1 MDLYLALTTC
11 YKQNI
16 YPFELYSALS
26 DMCKSNLALKEQVET
41 LYKLSKQKDIF
52 VEISNCTQTNFLN
65 LLQAHDE
72 STRDCLVSIARLLHP
87 DWKLSRANIGG
98 AKQTVKVQ
106 NGVISQRPQVDK
118 VSVKKQGKQPT
129 NQITYKNSES
139 STSYT
144 SSIKIIS
151 LLSSLDVVT
160 SQTIA
165 DFQVRVCQNGVWLAC
180 RDCIIK
186 RQNAI
191 FVNVEN
197 VVANKVEVLIP
208 KGKYSTLTIN
218 KVCGE
223 LRIVD
228 TDNCFDDISLA
239 VSSGN
244 VSCYTSARHVQA
256 KVKVGKVVLEYIAL
270 GEGAVQVN
278 NDLGGVRISTFFVK
292 NINGKI
298 FSQKG
303 KISNKHKSA
312 KGWDIRANIKAKY
325 SDVEIL

>member
-16 YPFELYSALS
+16 HPFELYSALL
-26 DMCKSNLALKEQVET
+26 DICKGNLALKEHVET
-41 LYKLSKQKDIF
+41 LYKLCKQKDIF
-52 VEISNCTQTNFLN
+52 VEISNCTQTDFSS
-65 LLQAHDE
+65 LLQSYDAP
-72 STRDCLVSIARLLHP
+72 TRDCLVSVARLLHP
-87 DWKLSRANIGG
+87 DWDMSTANIGSS
-98 AKQTVKVQ
+98 KQIAKVQ
-106 NGVISQRPQVDK
+106 NGEVSPAPQV
-118 VSVKKQGKQPT
+118 VETPAQSQIKQLPKEAT
-129 NQITYKNSES
+129 CKNSES
-139 STSYT
+139 LSVEKQ
-144 SSIKIIS
+144 SIKITS
-151 LLSSLDVVT
+151 LVSSLDVIT
-160 SQTIA
+160 SHTIEE
-165 DFQVRVCQNGVWLAC
+165 FQVRVCQNGVWIAC

-186 RQNAI
+186 RQNVI

-228 TDNCFDDISLA
+228 TDNCFDDISFA

-256 KVKVGKVVLEYIAL
+256 KVKVGKVALEYIAL